1 MDEKVYKIR
10 KLTRADRKRLT
21 KIFITVIEKLGRSDL
36 MGIISST
43 AAADPTDSGAAEE
56 ASASLIKIAADL
68 ISQSMGV
75 LEGQVEEWFADLLGI
90 TVEEF
95 NDAPFD
101 IEIDVIEQLKESPEA
116 GAFFT
121 RCWDH
126 AKKTA
131 WFQRVLT
138 AAKTKYDSMTD

>member
-10 KLTRADRKRLT
+10 KLTRADRKALT
-21 KIFITVIEKLGRSDL
+21 EIFLTVIQKLGRSDL

-43 AAADPTDSGAAEE
+43 AAADPDDEGAAEE
-56 ASASLIKIAADL
+56 ASASLIRLAADL
-68 ISQSMGV
+68 ISQSIEV
-75 LEGQVEEWFADLLGI
+75 LEGRIEVWFADLLGI

-95 NDAPFD
+95 NAAPFD
-101 IEIDVIEQLKESPEA
+101 IEIDVIEQLKEAPEA

-131 WFQRVLT
+131 WFRRALEIG
-138 AAKTKYDSMTD
+138 KTKYDSMTA